1 MKYNKNVFIHNLE
14 YLVEHGL
21 TPELTLI
28 DKMSKKYHV
37 RAEKTHCDLVV
48 DQQEIRVRL
57 IEDLFKH
64 FKLFNIVKIESEI
77 DFSYGVEF
85 QSVLFGNELMI
96 TSIENEDVIKQAKV
110 SIGKITPVMGV
121 GIILSTIIFFSF
133 AVWADAQPNVDWLYI
148 TLFCFAPTLN
158 ISGLA
163 ILFNSIQN
171 KWAKKLHSVNLADK
185 ETAKALLKKV
195 KLIRKA
201 KYSFSNVSYNHK
213 EGVSSVFHNALSKI
227 SRGIPV
233 LYLGYL
239 NLLNAKKEIENFP
252 DLYMNQ
258 EANAF
263 VFEVVE
269 LLQNNMVAI

>member
-1 MKYNKNVFIHNLE
+1 M
-14 YLVEHGL
+14 
-21 TPELTLI
+21 
-28 DKMSKKYHV
+28 
-37 RAEKTHCDLVV
+37 
-48 DQQEIRVRL
+48 
-57 IEDLFKH
+57 
-64 FKLFNIVKIESEI
+64 
-77 DFSYGVEF
+77 EF

-96 TSIENEDVIKQAKV
+96 TSIENEDVIKQAKA
-110 SIGKITPVMGV
+110 SIGKTTPVMVV
-121 GIILSTIIFFSF
+121 GIILSIIIIFGF
-133 AVWADAQPNVDWLYI
+133 AVWADAQPDVEWLYI

-171 KWAKKLHSVNLADK
+171 KWAKKLHSVNLVDK